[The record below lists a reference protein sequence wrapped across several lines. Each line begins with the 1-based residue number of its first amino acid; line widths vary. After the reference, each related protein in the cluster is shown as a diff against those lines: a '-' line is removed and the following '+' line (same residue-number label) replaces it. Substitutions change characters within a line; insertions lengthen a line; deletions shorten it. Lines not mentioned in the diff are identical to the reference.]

1 MKRNISPRTLKIIIG
16 LSFIL
21 AIWIIFIR
29 KRENAEGDDG
39 PKPADE
45 VVEYIE
51 NTDPLNPYV
60 VRALAKK
67 LTKDLEKLEL
77 VVELADGVVD
87 DKSRDELIDY
97 MEQLESEMETP
108 AKDEEEKKEN

>member
-16 LSFIL
+16 LSVIL

-29 KRENAEGDDG
+29 KRENAEGDA
-39 PKPADE
+39 PADE
-45 VVEYIE
+45 VVKYIE
-51 NTDPLNPYV
+51 ETDPLNPYV

-67 LTKDLEKLEL
+67 LTKDIDKLEL

-97 MEQLESEMETP
+97 MEQLESEMEKP
-108 AKDEEEKKEN
+108 AAKDEEEKKEN

>member
-16 LSFIL
+16 LSVIL

-29 KRENAEGDDG
+29 KRENAEGER
-39 PKPADE
+39 PADE
-45 VVEYIE
+45 VVKYIE
-51 NTDPLNPYV
+51 ETDPLNPYV

-67 LTKDLEKLEL
+67 LTKDLNKLEL

-87 DKSRDELIDY
+87 DKSRDELIEY
-97 MEQLESEMETP
+97 LEQLEAEMEEP
-108 AKDEEEKKEN
+108 AKEKEEKKEN

>member
-16 LSFIL
+16 LSVIL

-29 KRENAEGDDG
+29 KRENAEGD
-39 PKPADE
+39 KPADE
-45 VVEYIE
+45 VVKYIE
-51 NTDPLNPYV
+51 ETDPLNPYV

-67 LTKDLEKLEL
+67 LTKDINKLEL
-77 VVELADGVVD
+77 VVELADNVRD
-87 DKSRDELIDY
+87 DKTRDKLINY
-97 MEQLESEMETP
+97 MEELESQMETP

>member
-16 LSFIL
+16 LSVIL

-29 KRENAEGDDG
+29 RRENAEGD
-39 PKPADE
+39 KPADE
-45 VVEYIE
+45 VVKYIE
-51 NTDPLNPYV
+51 ETDPLNPYV

-67 LTKDLEKLEL
+67 LTKDLDKLEL

-108 AKDEEEKKEN
+108 AKEEEEKKEN

>member
-16 LSFIL
+16 LSVIL

-29 KRENAEGDDG
+29 KRENAEGD
-39 PKPADE
+39 KPADE
-45 VVEYIE
+45 VVKYIE
-51 NTDPLNPYV
+51 ETDPLNPYV

-67 LTKDLEKLEL
+67 LTKDLDKLEL

-87 DKSRDELIDY
+87 DKSRDELIEY
-97 MEQLESEMETP
+97 LEQLEAEMEEP
-108 AKDEEEKKEN
+108 AKEKEEKKEN

>member
-16 LSFIL
+16 LSVIL

-29 KRENAEGDDG
+29 KRENAEGD
-39 PKPADE
+39 KPADE
-45 VVEYIE
+45 VVKYIE
-51 NTDPLNPYV
+51 ETDPLNPYV

-67 LTKDLEKLEL
+67 LTKDLDKLEL

-97 MEQLESEMETP
+97 MEQLESEMEKP
-108 AKDEEEKKEN
+108 AAKEEEEKKEN

>member
-16 LSFIL
+16 LSVIL

-29 KRENAEGDDG
+29 KRENAEGD
-39 PKPADE
+39 KPADE
-45 VVEYIE
+45 VVKYIE
-51 NTDPLNPYV
+51 ETDPLNPYV

-67 LTKDLEKLEL
+67 LTKDLDKLEL

-87 DKSRDELIDY
+87 DKSRDELIEY
-97 MEQLESEMETP
+97 MEQLEAEMEEP
-108 AKDEEEKKEN
+108 AKEEEEKKEN

>member
-16 LSFIL
+16 LSVIL

-29 KRENAEGDDG
+29 KRENAEGD
-39 PKPADE
+39 KPADE
-45 VVEYIE
+45 VVKYIE
-51 NTDPLNPYV
+51 ETDPLNPYV

-67 LTKDLEKLEL
+67 LTKDLDKLEL

-108 AKDEEEKKEN
+108 AKEEEEKKEN

>member
-16 LSFIL
+16 LSVIL

-29 KRENAEGDDG
+29 KRENAEGD
-39 PKPADE
+39 KPADE
-45 VVEYIE
+45 VVKYIE
-51 NTDPLNPYV
+51 ETDPLNPYV

-67 LTKDLEKLEL
+67 LTKDIDKLEL

-97 MEQLESEMETP
+97 MEQLESEMEKP
-108 AKDEEEKKEN
+108 AAKDEEEKKEN